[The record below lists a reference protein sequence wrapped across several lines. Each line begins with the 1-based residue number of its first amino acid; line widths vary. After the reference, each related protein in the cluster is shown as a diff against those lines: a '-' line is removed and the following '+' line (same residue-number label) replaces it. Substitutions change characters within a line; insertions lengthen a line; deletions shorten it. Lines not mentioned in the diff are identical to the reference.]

1 MSLPLWP
8 SLLWFLAA
16 ACAVAG
22 LRARRQ
28 AGPTR
33 PTQPLP
39 LPLRLAAAVPTPSA
53 LRRRCARRGTTERL
67 RAAGLAERLTEGTIA
82 RARAGGAAAAAL
94 LGLGLALIARPAVSL
109 VPALVAGALIAPD
122 RWLAARGRARRR
134 SIVRELPDLLDLLGI
149 CVESGMA
156 LDPALQLAV
165 GRLPGALGDELRAT
179 LLELA
184 LGTPR
189 RAAYRAL
196 AERSGAPELVQVVAA
211 LLQAEELGA
220 PLSAALAG
228 QAESIRVV
236 RRQGARDRAARAAP
250 RIQLVV
256 ALVMVPAALLLVL
269 GVLVIELA
277 HSIGGVVGVS

>member
-1 MSLPLWP
+1 VSLPLWP

-22 LRARRQ
+22 LRVRRQ
-28 AGPTR
+28 AGSAR
-33 PTQPLP
+33 PPHPLP
-39 LPLRLAAAVPTPSA
+39 AALRLAAALPTPA
-53 LRRRCARRGTTERL
+53 PLRRRCARRGTTERL
-67 RAAGLAERLTEGTIA
+67 RAAGLAGRLTEGTIA
-82 RARAGGAAAAAL
+82 RARAGGAVAAAL
-94 LGLGLALIARPAVSL
+94 LGLGLALIARPAAAL
-109 VPALVAGALIAPD
+109 VPALAAGALIAPD

-165 GRLPGALGDELRAT
+165 DRLPGALGDELRAT
-179 LLELA
+179 LGELA

-228 QAESIRVV
+228 QAESIRAV

-277 HSIGGVVGVS
+277 HSIGGVVGAS